1 MMMIMLYTVETFIV
15 DIQKLKIVDVN
26 STSDTVRN
34 NEEHE
39 QTIAN
44 KK

>member
-1 MMMIMLYTVETFIV
+1 MLCTVETFTM
-15 DIQKLKIVDVN
+15 DIQELKIVDVN
-26 STSDTVRN
+26 STSDTLRN

-44 KK
+44 KN